1 MAAIFLSHSSKDNA
15 AADVIKARLA
25 ERGHR
30 SVFLDF
36 DPADGIP
43 AGREWEQELYARLR
57 ACRVFVV
64 LCTEDSMQ
72 SPWCF
77 AEITHAK
84 ALGKLV
90 IPVKI
95 APCEVAPILLSRQVV
110 DMQGDIEDGYR
121 RLFAALDREGLD
133 PRQMFDWD
141 GSRPPFPGLLS
152 FGERDAAVFFGREGE
167 IQDGL
172 DALTRLRRLGGARLT
187 MVLGASGCG
196 KSSFVRA
203 GLLPRLARDPDQW
216 LVVAP
221 LRPQTDPLTQLA
233 LVLSGALAQA
243 GSRREWRDIR
253 EALRKAED
261 GGTVLL
267 DLATDLRL
275 AADRSEATVLLVVDQ
290 FEENLFGDE
299 HSENAVF
306 LRLLAGALRSGGR
319 HLMALGTMRS
329 DFLGQFQTKRELIGL
344 PYEPWPIG
352 PLKPDGLTRVI
363 GGPAEVCGLRLGTGL
378 VEALVADTRSPN
390 ALPLLAFTLRLLFD
404 RHGVDGLLTV
414 EQYRCELGSLESA
427 IAKTA
432 DQELASPRFG
442 DVEKQALRTAFLALV
457 RINDDGQ
464 FVRRIAPWTDLPL
477 AAHGW
482 LERFVKARLLVS
494 AGDKE
499 TRTLEV
505 AHEALFTSWDLLH
518 TWLTEKRG
526 FLLWRERLRGDIAEW
541 RRTGGDKGALLRGAV
556 LAEAKH
562 WQDTEGDLST
572 EELGYIRASLDNE
585 EQEEHRWEELFREA
599 NDQRQAAVRAEVRA
613 RQALAESRAREFVLE
628 AEASITQNPQL
639 SLRLGIAAA
648 EVARGAPDSPVHD
661 TVRSLLR
668 RVVLATPRRLAADI
682 SGVECFVVHPTRPT
696 VVLGTQ
702 RDGVVEIALHDGAV
716 LRKFAMGDWVDT
728 VDVSSDGKH
737 LAAGSRDKR
746 VVIWDMARAKK
757 IQTLRLN
764 YAPQSVDWNPDGVRL
779 AVGLA
784 NGNDSR
790 TKIFDAMKAK
800 EITQVPG
807 MRASWSPDG
816 RILATGGG
824 DGVVRIFAE
833 SGQLMGESPGHNRYV
848 HKIAWR
854 PGGRQF
860 ATASVDDTVLVWV
873 VTGFRRVARLPNEF
887 ALSVAW
893 SHDGRMLA
901 SGGGRRFVTVW
912 DTPSFTERF
921 RITGS
926 TTLTGQE
933 VDGTGAAGY
942 VLDVAWHPDGNAFL
956 VSDRQ
961 GGLLVYSPR
970 LFESDT
976 DDDWLATAREQLA
989 GDLSDEDLRRFGL
1002 APSGA
1007 PG

>member
-1 MAAIFLSHSSKDNA
+1 MAAIFLSHSSRDNA
-15 AADVIKARLA
+15 TAVEIKARLA

-64 LCTEDSMQ
+64 LCSEHSMR

-95 APCEVAPILLSRQVV
+95 APCDVAAILLSRQVV
-110 DMQGDIEDGYR
+110 DLQADADDGYR

-167 IQDGL
+167 IQEGL
-172 DALTRLRRLGGARLT
+172 DTLTRLRQLGGARLT

-203 GLLPRLARDPDQW
+203 GLIPRLARDADQW
-216 LVVAP
+216 LVVP
-221 LRPQTDPLTQLA
+221 PFRPQADPLTQLA
-233 LVLSGALAQA
+233 LVLSDALARA
-243 GSRREWRDIR
+243 GARREWRDVR
-253 EALRKAED
+253 ETLRKAD
-261 GGTVLL
+261 GSGTDLL
-267 DLATDLRL
+267 DLTTDLRL
-275 AADRSEATVLLVVDQ
+275 TAGRSDATVLLIVDQ
-290 FEENLFGDE
+290 FEENLLGDE
-299 HSENAVF
+299 NSESSAF
-306 LRLLAGALRSGGR
+306 LRLLTGALRGGGR
-319 HLMALGTMRS
+319 HLMVLGTMRS
-329 DFLGQFQTKRELIGL
+329 DFLSQFQTKRELIGL

-352 PLKPDGLTRVI
+352 PLKPDGLARVI
-363 GGPAEVCGLRLGTGL
+363 TGPAEVCGLGLGPGL
-378 VEALVADTRSPN
+378 VDALVADTLTPN
-390 ALPLLAFTLRLLFD
+390 ALPLLAFTLRELFD
-404 RHGVDGLLTV
+404 RHGDDGLLTV
-414 EQYRCELGSLESA
+414 EEYRRDLGSLQSA
-427 IAKTA
+427 IARTA
-432 DQELASPRFG
+432 DQELATPRFG
-442 DVEKQALRTAFLALV
+442 KAEKRAVRTAFLALV

-464 FVRRIAPWTDLPL
+464 FVRRIAQWADLPP
-477 AAHGW
+477 AAHEW
-482 LERFVKARLLVS
+482 LERFVTARLLVS
-494 AGDKE
+494 RGDE
-499 TRTLEV
+499 ATRTLEV
-505 AHEALFTSWDLLH
+505 AHEALFSSWELLH

-526 FLLWRERLRGDIAEW
+526 FLLWRERLRGGVAEW
-541 RRTGGDKGALLRGAV
+541 RRTGGDEGALLRGAA

-562 WQDTEGDLST
+562 WQGTEADLST
-572 EELGYIRASLDNE
+572 DELGYIRASLDNE
-585 EQEEHRWEELFREA
+585 EQQQRRWEELFREA
-599 NDQRQAAVRAEVRA
+599 NDQRNAAVRAEVRA
-613 RQALAESRAREFVLE
+613 TQALAESRAREFVLG
-628 AEASITQNPQL
+628 AEASIAENPQL
-639 SLRLGIAAA
+639 SLHLGIAAA
-648 EVARGAPDSPVHD
+648 EAARGAPDGPVHD

-668 RVVLATPRRLAADI
+668 RAVLATPRRLAADI
-682 SGVECFVVHPTRPT
+682 RGVECFVIHPTRPT

-702 RDGVVEIALHDGAV
+702 RDGAVEIALHDGAV
-716 LRKFAMGDWVDT
+716 QRTFASRDWVDT
-728 VDVSSDGKH
+728 VDVSPDGRY

-746 VVIWDMARAKK
+746 VVIWDMARGKK
-757 IQTLRLN
+757 VETLRFN
-764 YAPQSVDWNPDGVRL
+764 YAPQSVHWHPDGVRL

-784 NGNDSR
+784 NADDSR
-790 TKIFDAMKAK
+790 TKILDAMRTK
-800 EITQVPG
+800 EIAQVPG

-824 DGVVRIFAE
+824 DGVVRMFAD
-833 SGQLMGESPGHNRYV
+833 SGQQMGELPGHDRYV
-848 HKIAWR
+848 HKVAWR

-860 ATASVDDTVLVWV
+860 ATASVDNTVMVWL
-873 VTGFRRVARLPNEF
+873 VTGFRRVARLTNEF

-912 DTPSFTERF
+912 DTQSFTERF

-926 TTLTGQE
+926 TTLTGQD

-942 VLDVAWHPDGNAFL
+942 VQDVAWHPDGDVFL

-961 GGLLVYSPR
+961 SGLLLYSPR

-976 DDDWLATAREQLA
+976 DDDWLATAREQLV
-989 GDLSDEDLRRFGL
+989 GEMSEEDRRRYGL

-1007 PG
+1007 LG